1 MARGVQYVEVRCLD
15 INPFLPVGIDLQQ
28 SRFIDAFI
36 LFCALHESAQLA
48 DCECGNAS
56 SNFLTV
62 VKEGRR
68 PGLQLSRNTTAV
80 DLKDWANELLDKI
93 EPISK
98 LLDRSQG
105 IDEHAKS
112 LDVQRAKV
120 ADASLTPSAQVLAAM
135 TEHKEGF
142 TAFSLRQSRT
152 HAEYFRS
159 RPLSVEDQADFET
172 KARESL
178 AQQSEMEQSEE
189 PVDFDTFVG
198 AYQASILA
206 ISN

>member
-1 MARGVQYVEVRCLD
+1 
-15 INPFLPVGIDLQQ
+15 
-28 SRFIDAFI
+28 
-36 LFCALHESAQLA
+36 
-48 DCECGNAS
+48 
-56 SNFLTV
+56 V

-68 PGLQLSRNTTAV
+68 PGLQLNRNDTTI
-80 DLKDWANELLDKI
+80 DLKVWANEMLDTIRPICELLDA
-93 EPISK
+93 SHGT
-98 LLDRSQG
+98 DQ
-105 IDEHAKS
+105 HVKS

-142 TAFSLRQSRT
+142 TAFSLRQSQV
-152 HAEYFRS
+152 HADHFRS
-159 RPLSVEDQADFET
+159 NPLSAEDQTHFES

-178 AQQSEMEQSEE
+178 AQQAELEQAEE
-189 PVDFDTFVG
+189 KVDFDTFVG